1 MILRVGTV
9 TNVYSNGKVKVFY
22 GNTNN
27 TSVPLHMLTMNKEF
41 SMPKVGDRVVTAHMT
56 NGSSKGFVLGTYYG
70 GRTLPSADSGYRKD
84 LDDSTYVTCEDGKY
98 VLHAKDITVEA
109 DDITLK
115 CSYGEITVEDL
126 LTRLETIE
134 EILNINQ
141 TGG

>member
-1 MILRVGTV
+1 M
-9 TNVYSNGKVKVFY
+9 
-22 GNTNN
+22 
-27 TSVPLHMLTMNKEF
+27 
-41 SMPKVGDRVVTAHMT
+41 
-56 NGSSKGFVLGTYYG
+56 
-70 GRTLPSADSGYRKD
+70 
-84 LDDSTYVTCEDGKY
+84 
-98 VLHAKDITVEA
+98 LHAKDITVEA